1 MFNLPYMNKHIV
13 KKSQSFIAALFM
25 ISAMIVPVEA
35 KTSTRSSSSFSSKS
49 SSGYTSK
56 GYTSK
61 SYSGK
66 SYTKTSVKTTT
77 VKTPTTKTKKKS
89 LFSSDDYDY
98 YDYKD
103 CSLVTRNYKTQ
114 YKCLD
119 ND

>member
-1 MFNLPYMNKHIV
+1 MFKLPYLNKHII
-13 KKSQSFIAALFM
+13 KTSQSFIAALFI
-25 ISAMIVPVEA
+25 ISAMTVPVEA

-49 SSGYTSK
+49 SSGHT
-56 GYTSK
+56 GK
-61 SYSGK
+61 SYASK
-66 SYTKTSVKTTT
+66 SYTKTSVKT
-77 VKTPTTKTKKKS
+77 PATKTKKKS

>member
-1 MFNLPYMNKHIV
+1 MFKLPYLNKHII
-13 KKSQSFIAALFM
+13 KTSQSFIAALFI
-25 ISAMIVPVEA
+25 ISAMTVPVEA

-56 GYTSK
+56 SH
-61 SYSGK
+61 SSK
-66 SYTKTSVKTTT
+66 SYTKTSVKTNP
-77 VKTPTTKTKKKS
+77 VKTPATKTKKKS
-89 LFSSDDYDY
+89 LFSSDNYDY

-103 CSLVTRNYKTQ
+103 CSLVRRNYKTQ

>member
-1 MFNLPYMNKHIV
+1 MNKHVV
-13 KKSQSFIAALFM
+13 KTSQSFIAALFV

-49 SSGYTSK
+49 SSGH
-56 GYTSK
+56 TSK
-61 SYSGK
+61 SYSSK
-66 SYTKTSVKTTT
+66 SYTKTSVKTKP
-77 VKTPTTKTKKKS
+77 VKITKTKKKS

>member
-1 MFNLPYMNKHIV
+1 MLKLPCMNKHIL
-13 KKSQSFIAALFM
+13 KTSQSFITALFM

-49 SSGYTSK
+49 SSGYT
-56 GYTSK
+56 GK
-61 SYSGK
+61 SYASK
-66 SYTKTSVKTTT
+66 SYTKTSVKTTP
-77 VKTPTTKTKKKS
+77 VKTSKTKKKS

>member
-1 MFNLPYMNKHIV
+1 MFKLPYLNKHIV
-13 KKSQSFIAALFM
+13 KASKSFIVALFM

-35 KTSTRSSSSFSSKS
+35 KTSTRSSSSFSSK
-49 SSGYTSK
+49 GYS

-61 SYSGK
+61 SYSSK
-66 SYTKTSVKTTT
+66 SYTKTSVKTNP
-77 VKTPTTKTKKKS
+77 VKTPVTKTKKKS

-103 CSLVTRNYKTQ
+103 CSLVKRNYKTQ

>member
-1 MFNLPYMNKHIV
+1 
-13 KKSQSFIAALFM
+13 M

-35 KTSTRSSSSFSSKS
+35 KTSTRSSSSLSSKG

-56 GYTSK
+56 
-61 SYSGK
+61 SYVSK
-66 SYTKTSVKTTT
+66 SYTKTSVKTTP
-77 VKTPTTKTKKKS
+77 VKTPATKTKKKS

>member
-1 MFNLPYMNKHIV
+1 MFKLPRMNKHIV
-13 KKSQSFIAALFM
+13 KTSQSFVAALFM

-49 SSGYTSK
+49 SN

-61 SYSGK
+61 SYSSK
-66 SYTKTSVKTTT
+66 SYTKTSVKTTP

-89 LFSSDDYDY
+89 LFSSGDYDY